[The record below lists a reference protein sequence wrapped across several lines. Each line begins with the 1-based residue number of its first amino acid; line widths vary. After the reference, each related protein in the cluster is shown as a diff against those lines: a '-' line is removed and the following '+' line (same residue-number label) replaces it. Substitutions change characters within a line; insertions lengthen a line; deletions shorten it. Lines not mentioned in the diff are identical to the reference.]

1 VIETQLSETIAKK
14 MARNI
19 WYQIPLQLFYSM
31 KKMSAL
37 GYKMN
42 GTDMIGFAIA
52 IYIGMSLT
60 SFFGS
65 ISRDLI
71 TPVITGIFPG
81 VQQSIEKIT
90 VKVGPVT
97 LNIGEAVGATIN
109 LLIVYLVVSL
119 TLPFVRSYA
128 PIGGKHM

>member
-1 VIETQLSETIAKK
+1 
-14 MARNI
+14 
-19 WYQIPLQLFYSM
+19 
-31 KKMSAL
+31 MSAFI
-37 GYKMN
+37 YKMN
-42 GTDMIGFAIA
+42 GTDIMGFAVA

-60 SFFGS
+60 SFFTA

-97 LNIGEAVGATIN
+97 LNIGDAVGAAIN

-128 PIGGKHM
+128 PIGGKRM